1 MKSNGKCTLWFCTLL
16 LETINN
22 VDSNLGRMERLVFLL
37 SKSNNSHFLIW
48 NILQVS
54 DITYSYL
61 SFKIKS
67 NEEKQQMND
76 SRSIRFGTTAQQRN
90 RFTFCAVW
98 RLWNVIQSW
107 FNLNENP
114 WHHYG
119 LLLCRLVHSHC
130 QTRREIMYLPYLIT
144 QWRFWVL
151 GHQVHHPCSRVFN
164 TKSVFRA
171 TCNNLLLH
179 FLVFSFSFKYKIIK
193 LVIFERT
200 SNYSE
205 QIILNFG
212 NFLLRI
218 LDGRW

>member
-1 MKSNGKCTLWFCTLL
+1 
-16 LETINN
+16 
-22 VDSNLGRMERLVFLL
+22 
-37 SKSNNSHFLIW
+37 
-48 NILQVS
+48 
-54 DITYSYL
+54 
-61 SFKIKS
+61 
-67 NEEKQQMND
+67 
-76 SRSIRFGTTAQQRN
+76 
-90 RFTFCAVW
+90 
-98 RLWNVIQSW
+98 
-107 FNLNENP
+107 
-114 WHHYG
+114 
-119 LLLCRLVHSHC
+119 
-130 QTRREIMYLPYLIT
+130 MYLPYLIT